1 MRAQSA
7 YECVQREGAAPR
19 DPQDS
24 RIREVGDEDYPH
36 YPSEEEGPVW
46 RIQAA
51 SEALMRSRF
60 DHDELGVDPEEEE
73 ECCEVCGEPLEDC
86 ECFDEEEEE

>member
-1 MRAQSA
+1 
-7 YECVQREGAAPR
+7 
-19 DPQDS
+19 
-24 RIREVGDEDYPH
+24 
-36 YPSEEEGPVW
+36 
-46 RIQAA
+46 
-51 SEALMRSRF
+51 MRSRF